1 MYFKKMNLGKKI
13 AGKFFGKDII
23 SVDQFEKIDI
33 WLIFNIADVMLRSL
47 KNKEK
52 RKDLR
57 GSLVAEL
64 FYQPSTRTF
73 ASFLTAALK
82 LEADILPIHGMQAY
96 SSAAKGESLEDTIRT
111 IEAIGADI
119 IILRHPDDYSSEIAA
134 KFSQVPIIN
143 AGAGVKEHPTQALLD
158 LYTIL
163 KEKGR
168 LENLQVGIVG
178 DLKYG
183 RTTHSLAKLLAKM
196 DKISF
201 TFVSPPDL
209 KMPLVILKKLKSQK
223 VKFQEEEDIEKV
235 ISKMDVL
242 YWTRIQKEWFEA
254 ESKLDF
260 YEKIKNMFVLSPA
273 LLKKAKKDLV
283 VMHPLPRVNEIKY
296 TVDKDKRAIYFKQIS
311 YGVPIRMALLAA
323 VLGKA

>member
-1 MYFKKMNLGKKI
+1 MYFKKMNPAGKI

-23 SVDQFEKIDI
+23 SVDQFEKDDV
-33 WLIFNIADVMLRSL
+33 WRLFGIADKMLKSL
-47 KNKEK
+47 QRKEK
-52 RKDLR
+52 RNDLQ
-57 GSLVAEL
+57 GYLVAEL

-73 ASFLTAALK
+73 TSFLTAALK
-82 LEADILPIHGMQAY
+82 LGADVLPIHGMQAY
-96 SSAAKGESLEDTIRT
+96 SSVVKGESLEDTTRT
-111 IEAIGADI
+111 IEAIGADVI
-119 IILRHPDDYSSEIAA
+119 VLRHPDNNSSEIAA

-163 KEKGR
+163 NEKGG
-168 LENLQVGIVG
+168 LENLHVGIVG

-183 RTTHSLAKLLAKM
+183 RTTHSLTKLLAKI

-201 TFVSPPDL
+201 IFVSPSDL
-209 KMPLVILKKLKSQK
+209 KMPLVIKKELKSKK
-223 VKFQEEEDIEKV
+223 VKFQETDDVEKV
-235 ISKMDVL
+235 ITKMDVL

-254 ESKLDF
+254 EKKLAL

-273 LLKKAKKDLV
+273 LLKKAKKDLI

-296 TVDKDKRAIYFKQIS
+296 SVDEDKRAVYFKQVG

>member
-1 MYFKKMNLGKKI
+1 MYFKKMNPGGKI
-13 AGKFFGKDII
+13 AGEFFGKDII
-23 SVDQFEKIDI
+23 SVDQFEKDDV
-33 WLIFNIADVMLRSL
+33 WRLFGIADKMLKSL
-47 KNKEK
+47 QRKEK
-52 RKDLR
+52 RNDLQ
-57 GSLVAEL
+57 GYLVAEL

-73 ASFLTAALK
+73 TSFLTAALK
-82 LEADILPIHGMQAY
+82 LGANVLPIHGMQAY
-96 SSAAKGESLEDTIRT
+96 SSVVKGESLEDTTRT

-119 IILRHPDDYSSEIAA
+119 IVLRHPDDNSSEIAA

-163 KEKGR
+163 NEKGG
-168 LENLQVGIVG
+168 LENLHVGIVG

-183 RTTHSLAKLLAKM
+183 RTTHSLAKLLAKI

-201 TFVSPPDL
+201 IFVSPSDL
-209 KMPLVILKKLKSQK
+209 KMPLVIKKELKSKK
-223 VKFQEEEDIEKV
+223 VKFQETDDVEKV
-235 ISKMDVL
+235 IAKMDVL

-254 ESKLDF
+254 EKKLDL

-283 VMHPLPRVNEIKY
+283 VMHPLPRVNEIEY
-296 TVDKDKRAIYFKQIS
+296 TVDKDKRAIYFKQVG